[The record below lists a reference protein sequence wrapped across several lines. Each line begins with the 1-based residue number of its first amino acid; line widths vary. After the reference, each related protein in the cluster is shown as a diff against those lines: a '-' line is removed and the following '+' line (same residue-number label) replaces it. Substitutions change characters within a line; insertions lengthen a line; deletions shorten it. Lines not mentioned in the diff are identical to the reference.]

1 MENAV
6 TYLQLV
12 SLLLALWLCLPRL
25 LVVFRQ
31 NRIHRGFEAGPEEA
45 SRYWLHSID
54 EQHYQQLAEL
64 GFKPLGI
71 YWEKTDFGRKFL
83 EFIYIAP
90 GQGCFAMLYPDNQI
104 MPRRATFMTAFDD
117 GAIVFTKNYQGG
129 VEGDA
134 PTFLAG
140 GLPRPTENP
149 APESL
154 PPSPAAQTSPRWP
167 KLLLL
172 GLIAGLAG
180 SYLYGG
186 DWSPSWGVWAA
197 AALTVLL
204 SFYKA
209 QGSTHTAS
217 APPADEPDLDYRAP
231 LPDVL
236 EEHKQRVAR
245 FQLVD
250 RAPIAAI
257 GEDDFLQTQKV
268 YHEHPFVSGVYWSA
282 ELFNLCARLGGL
294 ALAPVALGFWLG
306 ANHVAV
312 WSVLLAECLVMAAF
326 RYGCSTAFVIGF
338 LRRLGGEQVPPKKPS

>member
-1 MENAV
+1 MEDAV
-6 TYLQLV
+6 IYLQLV

-31 NRIHRGFEAGPEEA
+31 NRIHRGFESGPDEA
-45 SRYWLHSID
+45 SRYWLHGID
-54 EQHYQQLAEL
+54 DQHHQQLEGL
-64 GFKPLGI
+64 RFKPLGI

-83 EFIYIAP
+83 EFIYVAP
-90 GQGCFAMLYPDNQI
+90 AQRCFAMLYPDNQI

-140 GLPRPTENP
+140 GLPRPTGSA
-149 APESL
+149 APEPP
-154 PPSPAAQTSPRWP
+154 PPSPAPERSPRWP
-167 KLLLL
+167 HLLLL

-180 SYLYGG
+180 SWFYGG
-186 DWSPSWGVWAA
+186 DWSPSWGGWAA
-197 AALTVLL
+197 VVLAVLL
-204 SFYKA
+204 SFFKGRVA
-209 QGSTHTAS
+209 APS
-217 APPADEPDLDYRAP
+217 ALPEDEQDLDYRAP
-231 LPDVL
+231 LPEVL
-236 EEHKQRVAR
+236 EEHQRRLAR
-245 FQLVD
+245 FQLVG
-250 RAPIAAI
+250 RTPLPAVT
-257 GEDDFLQTQKV
+257 EEDFLEMQKV

-282 ELFNLCARLGGL
+282 ELFNLCVRLGGL
-294 ALAPVALGFWLG
+294 AFAPVLLGFWLG

-338 LRRLGGEQVPPKKPS
+338 LRRLSGEQVPPRNPS